1 MTATV
6 DDWVIDGKLWRA
18 GFYVNVE
25 TNALSRA
32 TGKWAVLGRTFYLSR
47 DKGKTTKLN
56 LKRQGDWA
64 QPQLL
69 KAYIIIKSIYR
80 NSYLSQ
86 QQMSHFFIF
95 MLMSLVV
102 HVWVVLKLQVQF

>member
-64 QPQLL
+64 QPLIYKDPQAKTKRKSK
-69 KAYIIIKSIYR
+69 KAKGD
-80 NSYLSQ
+80 Q
-86 QQMSHFFIF
+86 QQ
-95 MLMSLVV
+95 
-102 HVWVVLKLQVQF
+102 